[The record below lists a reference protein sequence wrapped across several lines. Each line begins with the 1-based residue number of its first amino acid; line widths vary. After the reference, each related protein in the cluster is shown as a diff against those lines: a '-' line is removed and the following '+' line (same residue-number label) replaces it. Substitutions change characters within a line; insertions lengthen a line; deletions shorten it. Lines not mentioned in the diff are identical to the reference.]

1 MTITTSQLTSS
12 LSKYLVFLLICFGMQ
27 VAIVTLAIMRGYGNR
42 LYIFAYKELLRELQ
56 QYNFDGEA
64 RKFIDFF
71 QVKVG
76 SM

>member
-1 MTITTSQLTSS
+1 
-12 LSKYLVFLLICFGMQ
+12 MQ